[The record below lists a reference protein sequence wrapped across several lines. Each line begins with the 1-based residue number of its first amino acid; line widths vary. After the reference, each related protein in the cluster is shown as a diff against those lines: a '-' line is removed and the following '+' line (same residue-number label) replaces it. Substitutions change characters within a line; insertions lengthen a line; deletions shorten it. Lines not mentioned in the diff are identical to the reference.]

1 MAIGDRITMVIY
13 IIDFIEVYRY
23 YRYFATTICVRER
36 EREREKKGQSRKKF
50 KKKKNT
56 WTYRNAIVCTEDKDK
71 CSMQRE
77 FERGFSRK
85 SRVGSW
91 KKNKEKYQA
100 RKNVRWRGFLRSLS

>member
-23 YRYFATTICVRER
+23 YRYFATTICVREK
-36 EREREKKGQSRKKF
+36 ERERKKVKVVKNL

-56 WTYRNAIVCTEDKDK
+56 WTYRNTIVCTEDKDK